1 MIQLVIKFGDRVVFN
16 DVEDE
21 NGNVFDLSVAEY
33 INVSLSADE
42 LSFHDPTYNDILKE
56 AVEHCEDREFKTEPY
71 FVHHHDIKI
80 SQIAINMTEERFKL
94 SESQQTKDN
103 DKSLRTRIQHL
114 LLDFRMEYVELHLK
128 ELKKQIAQSS
138 SDSETLFQLM
148 ADFKDMT
155 EMRNALACQF
165 GNNII
170 V

>member
-1 MIQLVIKFGDRVVFN
+1 MIQLVIKYGDRVVFN

-33 INVSLSADE
+33 INLSLSADE
-42 LSFHDPTYNDILKE
+42 LSFNDPTYNDILNE
-56 AVEHCEDREFKTEPY
+56 AVEHCEDRTFKTEPY

-94 SESQQTKDN
+94 SESQQTKD
-103 DKSLRTRIQHL
+103 DDESLRTRIEHL
-114 LLDFRMEYVELHLK
+114 LLDFRMEYVEQHLRD
-128 ELKKQIAQSS
+128 LKKEISKSS
-138 SDSETLFQLM
+138 SDSETLFKLM
-148 ADFKDMT
+148 AEYKDMT
-155 EMRNALACQF
+155 EMRNALARQL